1 MSVLPPDRVW
11 RRRKESGLTEER
23 ERLRETHKYRL
34 YTAACNWA
42 QKQKPKESSV
52 LTTNTGKLPSEETFY
67 VNALQGHSTPKNY
80 WTIITA
86 MGFDRKTIR
95 FGALHNEIKSNLRR
109 DLRFSA
115 YVISGGFINSCRE
128 RYRHHGLEKAKGF
141 PCQAGTKLLR
151 RNTAAPKYPFQGN
164 GWWYTGLPRIPPE
177 ITAGWTNTNSAFRD
191 SLPDQQGLLHGHN
204 YNFPGSSISKHTPR
218 NT

>member
-80 WTIITA
+80 WTIIITA

-141 PCQAGTKLLR
+141 PCGRKTTAGGLSGRPSHQKQLWLTTDSKGGR
-151 RNTAAPKYPFQGN
+151 MQGGGAPRSGWDETAAK
-164 GWWYTGLPRIPPE
+164 TK
-177 ITAGWTNTNSAFRD
+177 
-191 SLPDQQGLLHGHN
+191 H
-204 YNFPGSSISKHTPR
+204 SSSQISFSG
-218 NT
+218 